1 MSASTENFQR
11 RALRR
16 NRLIATALLGTMVM
30 LVIFTTLVPQP
41 GFWIRIVR
49 AAAEAAVIG
58 GLADW
63 FAVTALFRRPLGLPI
78 PHTAILPKSKDRIG
92 QGLATFIERNFLA
105 PDLIRAKLRSIDIAS
120 GFAHWLASPENADAV
135 ADRLVRI
142 LPQLLG
148 AIDDREVREFL
159 GETLAG
165 QFEAIELAPVLGRVI
180 TVLTANGF
188 HETLIDRFLD
198 ACADFLT
205 NREEQLYAAA
215 EVGRRRWWIPR
226 AANRQIAKVII
237 GGVKDIIS
245 HLREPGTIGRQNL
258 LHGIEQ
264 LARELSTSP
273 EYSAQIEAA
282 KRRLLEDVEVKSWLG
297 SVWDTVGGALR
308 ADLASPTSRIRR
320 TSATAICAFGQNLL
334 ADATMRGRLNRLI
347 EALAIK
353 VVPWRDQL
361 SQFIVDVV
369 GQWDTESFT
378 ERLELVVGRDLQYI
392 RISGTL
398 VGALAGCLLYLLSS
412 TLGGG

>member
-16 NRLIATALLGTMVM
+16 NRLIATALLGTMAILFIV
-30 LVIFTTLVPQP
+30 TTLMPQP
-41 GFWIRIVR
+41 GFWIRLVR

-63 FAVTALFRRPLGLPI
+63 FAVTALFRQPLGLPI

-92 QGLATFIERNFLA
+92 QGLATFIERNFLT

-135 ADRLVRI
+135 ADRVVRVS
-142 LPQLLG
+142 PHLLDV
-148 AIDDREVREFL
+148 IDDREVREFL
-159 GETLAG
+159 NETLAG
-165 QFEAIELAPVLGRVI
+165 QFETIELAPVLGRVI

-198 ACADFLT
+198 TCADFLA

-215 EVGRRRWWIPR
+215 EVGRRRWWIPK

-245 HLREPGTIGRQNL
+245 NLREPGTVARQNM

-264 LARELSTSP
+264 LAHELCTSP

-282 KRRLLEDVEVKSWLG
+282 KRRLLEDVEVKSWLE
-297 SVWDTVGGALR
+297 SAWDTVGGALR

-320 TSATAICAFGQNLL
+320 ASATAICAFGQNLL
-334 ADATMRGRLNRLI
+334 VDGSMRSRLNRLI

-369 GQWDTESFT
+369 GQWDTKSFT
-378 ERLELVVGRDLQYI
+378 ERLEQVVGRDLQYI

-398 VGALAGCLLYLLSS
+398 IGALAGCLLYLLSS
-412 TLGGG
+412 TLAGG